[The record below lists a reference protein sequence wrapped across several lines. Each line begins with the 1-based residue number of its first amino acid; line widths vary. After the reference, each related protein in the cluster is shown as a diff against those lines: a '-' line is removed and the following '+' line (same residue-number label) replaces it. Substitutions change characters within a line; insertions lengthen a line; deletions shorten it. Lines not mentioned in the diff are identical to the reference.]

1 MRKMTLVAL
10 ICLLSVSYLSAQEN
24 SKSTYYLIR
33 HAEKDRSDAT
43 VKNPELSKKG
53 QKRAVKW
60 SEILNKFGINEVY
73 STDYKRTLNTVK
85 PTAKANKITVKTYHP
100 FKLDYEQFLVDTK
113 GKNVLIAGHSN
124 TTASFANKL
133 IGKEVYPE
141 MSDDNNANLYIV
153 TIDGDTISHVMI
165 VMQ

>member
-33 HAEKDRSDAT
+33 HAE
-43 VKNPELSKKG
+43 
-53 QKRAVKW
+53 RAVKW